1 MEAISHAGAAVGIL
15 SDGGVVLAAEKRIAS
30 KLLEPGNKSDKMFR
44 VDDHIAVAVAGITA
58 DANILI
64 NQLRLS
70 SQQYTFQYQQPEPV
84 EELVRDICDLKQ
96 GYTQYGGMHTEST
109 SPTRVIPSSS
119 SSSCSLLLLSVT
131 LCLLQVSRDE
141 INIVRRALARD
152 RSSSVERPCID
163 DDRVS

>member
-1 MEAISHAGAAVGIL
+1 MCAGRLYQVEYAMEAISHAGAAVGIL
-15 SDGGVVLAAEKRIAS
+15 SGGGVVLAAEKRIAS

-109 SPTRVIPSSS
+109 SPTRVTPLVVI
-119 SSSCSLLLLSVT
+119 VVMFVA
-131 LCLLQVSRDE
+131 VSHL
-141 INIVRRALARD
+141 VLVA
-152 RSSSVERPCID
+152 S
-163 DDRVS
+163 